1 MKIHFFTI
9 VRNGLPFLPH
19 HIDVFRNLNLKWHW
33 HIVEGLADLKHD
45 TAWSVQTGGKLPVDA
60 VQNTLSTDGSTQYL
74 DKLREEYPARITI
87 YRKSKAELWD
97 GKLEMV
103 QAPLIN
109 VYEECLLWQ
118 IDVDEFWSPESIEQ
132 MHKAFLENPTK
143 TAAWYW
149 CNFFVA
155 ADKIVS
161 TRNCY
166 SQNPNQEWLRTWR
179 FKYGDFWK
187 AHEPPLLC
195 RKLSDGKEVDVGKI
209 DPFLHHETE
218 KLGAVFE
225 HFAYSREE
233 QVRFKEQYYGYTG
246 AVAGWNQLSATQE
259 NQPKLLSS
267 FFPWVKDST
276 YIALKRDL
284 AESPYAMVLIDG
296 VAFQDS
302 WNPGICRV
310 WRSVLEKWVEQGF
323 SRHFSVLDRNGTF
336 PEIPG
341 VNRIKFSRWEKTN
354 CARDAIEVE
363 AKCRETQSRVF
374 VSTLNTFPIETPSVV
389 LLHDFI
395 PEKLGAHVE
404 SSSLVERQL
413 AINYA
418 SRFVC
423 VSKSTK
429 NDLNYFFPYI
439 KEDII
444 AVATL
449 GVSPSLR
456 KVDNNK
462 KKAFKD
468 KYGILKPYFL
478 LVGERVGLLGEV
490 PPARGYKN
498 AELFFKA
505 ANKWERI
512 TEFDIVVIGGAPHF
526 EKELSAA
533 APNLR
538 PILIRATEEELAA
551 AYSGATALIY
561 PSKYEGFGLPVAE
574 AMKCGC
580 PVITSNTSSLPEV
593 GGAAPIYIDPEN
605 EDGLIYALERIASGV
620 GVESMVELGLRE
632 ADRFSWDTLA
642 NALWES
648 LMLTANEGSSKQ
660 IVWREL
666 RNAQETKRAEKTE
679 TKRLQNEITS
689 LKKSLSWRCT
699 APLRGIDGIL
709 RFSGLKK

>member
-1 MKIHFFTI
+1 MDHFANFSQLC
-9 VRNGLPFLPH
+9 VP
-19 HIDVFRNLNLKWHW
+19 WHW
-33 HIVEGLADLKHD
+33 HIVEGVAELKND
-45 TAWSVQTGGKLPVDA
+45 TAWSLQNGGRIPDKIHK
-60 VQNTLSTDGSTQYL
+60 NGLSIDGTTEYL
-74 DKLREEYPARITI
+74 DKLFAENPLKISL
-87 YRKSKAELWD
+87 YRKAEGKLWD

-103 QAPLIN
+103 SAPLRN
-109 VYEECLLWQ
+109 LPAECLLWE
-118 IDVDEFWSPESIEQ
+118 IDVDELWSPESIEQ

-179 FKYGDFWK
+179 FKSGDFWK
-187 AHEPPLLC
+187 AHEPPALI
-195 RKLSDGKEVDVGKI
+195 RKLLNGFSKDVGKI

-218 KLGAVFE
+218 KLGAIFE

-246 AVAGWNQLSATQE
+246 AVAAWNQLSATQE

-341 VNRIKFSRWEKTN
+341 VNRIEFSRWEKTN

-404 SSSLVERQL
+404 SSSLVEKQL
-413 AINYA
+413 AISYA

-439 KEDII
+439 KEDLI

-456 KVDNNK
+456 KADNNK

-478 LVGERVGLLGEV
+478 LVGERVGLLGEL

-505 ANKWERI
+505 AHKWERI

-551 AYSGATALIY
+551 AYLGATALIY

-593 GGAAPIYIDPEN
+593 GGPAPIYIDPEN
-605 EDGLIYALERIASGV
+605 VDSLISALEQVASGA
-620 GVESMVELGLRE
+620 GVEAMIEAGLRE
-632 ADRFSWDTLA
+632 AERFSWDTLA

-648 LMLTANEGSSKQ
+648 LMLTANVGLSQQ

-666 RNAQETKRAEKTE
+666 RKAQAINSGVNENGTSNEMV
-679 TKRLQNEITS
+679 RLENEIRS
-689 LKKSLSWRCT
+689 MKNSLSWKCT
-699 APLRGIDGIL
+699 ASLRGVDSLLRYAGI
-709 RFSGLKK
+709 KK